1 MDYKKSVVS
10 RLQCAKQQVCAR
22 TLAATGGGNE
32 HLGPPARYHPP
43 GMNRTHEQGVPA
55 MDDEHGST
63 KHPGC
68 GLVLLAILPLALLLL
83 FFLFV
88 IVRAA
93 SGM

>member
-1 MDYKKSVVS
+1 
-10 RLQCAKQQVCAR
+10 
-22 TLAATGGGNE
+22 
-32 HLGPPARYHPP
+32 
-43 GMNRTHEQGVPA
+43 